1 MHKAAAFGHIEI
13 VALLLRGQG
22 GGLVADVDVNVKT
35 GPILAPPHYEAKT
48 LHQTPLHLALRP
60 SSTLPPALR
69 LRMVETLLGFGASV
83 CIEDVN
89 GDTALHAAARL
100 GEAQVLWLVLV
111 HAVAEER
118 REGREGGEAG
128 ERRERVWRRRNA
140 KGATPLQCLPWAS
153 SYLAPL
159 FVVAGAW
166 GG

>member
-1 MHKAAAFGHIEI
+1 M
-13 VALLLRGQG
+13 
-22 GGLVADVDVNVKT
+22 DVNIKT

-60 SSTLPPALR
+60 SLTLPTALR
-69 LRMVETLLGFGASV
+69 LRMAETLLGYGASV
-83 CIEDVN
+83 CIEDIN

-111 HAVAEER
+111 HAAAEEK
-118 REGREGGEAG
+118 REGRKEGEKVK
-128 ERRERVWRRRNA
+128 VWRRRNG
-140 KGATPLQCLPWAS
+140 KGETPLQCLPWAS
-153 SYLAPL
+153 AYLAPL